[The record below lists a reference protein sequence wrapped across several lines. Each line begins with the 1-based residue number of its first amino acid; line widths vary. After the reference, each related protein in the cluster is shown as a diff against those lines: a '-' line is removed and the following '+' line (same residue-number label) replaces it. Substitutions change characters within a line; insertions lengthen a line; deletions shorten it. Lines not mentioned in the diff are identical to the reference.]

1 MRNVRI
7 VQANWR
13 HEARSELRML
23 GIKGKWRRW
32 GSTGARRACNFP
44 ACAPVHAEGKP
55 SACWSKCRGLLSVRK
70 LFYLKRSA
78 VELYASEA
86 EPGLNAAKTKRA
98 IVTPD
103 LRILGLYDDAAE
115 GMSDFYLSLSLA
127 DRQESWESSVARV
140 NSSTERCEYIFHV
153 SRESRLFHLGNCKR
167 CIVTRWKSRL
177 LNRKAILSIVAHSPF
192 ILATLRLKLES

>member
-1 MRNVRI
+1 MRKCSSRAILDVISRNAKRSNRTGKLTTGSQVRI
-7 VQANWR
+7 KDAPNKRKMVKMREQWGESRVQFQF
-13 HEARSELRML
+13 
-23 GIKGKWRRW
+23 
-32 GSTGARRACNFP
+32 NFP
-44 ACAPVHAEGKP
+44 ACAPVHAGGKP

-115 GMSDFYLSLSLA
+115 GMSDFYLSLCLA

-153 SRESRLFHLGNCKR
+153 SRESRLFHLGNSKR
-167 CIVTRWKSRL
+167 CIAG
-177 LNRKAILSIVAHSPF
+177 NRVC
-192 ILATLRLKLES
+192 